1 MDKNFEIVELIK
13 TSVKKHLSDAEVRL
27 FGSRA
32 RSDSDSV
39 SDSDYDILIITDQL
53 LSPKEKFPIK
63 TSIRKELL
71 RSGIRTDILI
81 QSRKDIAVKRN
92 LPGHII
98 RRILN
103 DAILL

>member
-1 MDKNFEIVELIK
+1 MNKKAKILELIK
-13 TSVKKHLSDAEVRL
+13 TSVKMHLADSEVRL

-32 RSDSDSV
+32 RSDSDI
-39 SDSDYDILIITDQL
+39 DSDYDILVITNQL
-53 LSPKEKFPIK
+53 LSPEEKFPIK

-71 RSGIRTDILI
+71 KFGIRTDILI
-81 QSRKDIAVKRN
+81 QSKKDIAVKKN

-103 DAILL
+103 EAILL

>member
-1 MDKNFEIVELIK
+1 MDKKLEIVELIK
-13 TSVKKHLSDAEVRL
+13 TTVNKHLADAEVRL

-32 RSDSDSV
+32 RSDSDS
-39 SDSDYDILIITDQL
+39 DSDYDILIITEQL
-53 LSPKEKFPIK
+53 LSPMEKFPIK

-71 RSGIRTDILI
+71 KSGIRTDILI

-103 DAILL
+103 EAILL

>member
-1 MDKNFEIVELIK
+1 MDKKSKITELIK
-13 TSVKKHLSDAEVRL
+13 TSVKMHIADAEVRL

-32 RSDSDSV
+32 RSDSDS
-39 SDSDYDILIITDQL
+39 DSDYDILIITDHL
-53 LSPKEKFPIK
+53 LSPKEKIPIK

-71 RSGIRTDILI
+71 KSGIRTDILI
-81 QSRKDIAVKRN
+81 QSKDDIEVKRN

-103 DAILL
+103 EAILL